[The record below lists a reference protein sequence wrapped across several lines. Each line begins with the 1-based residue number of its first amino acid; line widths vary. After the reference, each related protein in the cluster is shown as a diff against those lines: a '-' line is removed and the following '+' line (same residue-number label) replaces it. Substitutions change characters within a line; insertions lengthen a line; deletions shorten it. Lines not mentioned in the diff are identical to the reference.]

1 MNRETIEILNSAE
14 CTGCG
19 ACMNACPVDAIKM
32 KPNSEGF
39 LFPCID
45 HDKCIHCGKCVGSC
59 PALEYTLH
67 PESQRECYAV
77 MANDKIRMKSSSG
90 GVFTLLAQ
98 YILKKVALFV
108 GLPGTRIGLYRIKS
122 SLQKSNW
129 MICGVLNMLPVT
141 LGAVIHKLKNC
152 WIMEN

>member
-59 PALEYTLH
+59 PALEYTL
-67 PESQRECYAV
+67 RR
-77 MANDKIRMKSSSG
+77 NGK
-90 GVFTLLAQ
+90 
-98 YILKKVALFV
+98 
-108 GLPGTRIGLYRIKS
+108 
-122 SLQKSNW
+122 
-129 MICGVLNMLPVT
+129 
-141 LGAVIHKLKNC
+141 
-152 WIMEN
+152 